1 MFRASTGVVTGANPA
16 ADANNTTNDNKS
28 EVKNIFL
35 VDDETN
41 GQSYDSCLAITGK
54 EII

>member
-1 MFRASTGVVTGANPA
+1 MFRASTGVVTGTNPA
-16 ADANNTTNDNKS
+16 PDANNTQVDLKS
-28 EVKNIFL
+28 EVKNLFL
-35 VDDETN
+35 VDDESN

>member
-16 ADANNTTNDNKS
+16 ADANNAPNDVKS